1 MKRRTQLKRLA
12 VLSSIITIGLTVA
25 CGDDILVAPGLDAET
40 PADQPEVD
48 EPQSECAT
56 PESLTFDVS
65 SDTPAELLLVLDRSG
80 SMTESGQWLE
90 LQRSLENLLRSY
102 DDSIAFGLL
111 LFPAVGFNA
120 CGVSDVSVSP
130 SLRSGTQIL
139 DLIDRS
145 TPLGGTPTADALIRA
160 KTHLE
165 SLPSNRKAVILATD
179 GGPGCNDSLD
189 WSSCECIEGS
199 MCTGFSANCL
209 DDVRTL
215 NAVNLLRQAS
225 LPTYVVGIPGSESV
239 DSLLDRMAV
248 AGGTD
253 IDGEHLAV
261 NSSLSL
267 ADAFA
272 EIAVNWSPC
281 SYPLS
286 GDGTVSRVT
295 IDGREVSESA
305 QGYSISGDGR
315 ALEFGDTACALLRDA
330 GQHEVVIEFQCE

>member
-1 MKRRTQLKRLA
+1 MRTRAQQTTFALFLTLVFA
-12 VLSSIITIGLTVA
+12 LSASG
-25 CGDDILVAPGLDAET
+25 CGDDILVAPAESPETQTT
-40 PADQPEVD
+40 PPEPTTPPGD
-48 EPQSECAT
+48 CST
-56 PESLTFDVS
+56 PESLNFDVS

-90 LQRSLENLLRSY
+90 LQSSLENLLTTY

-165 SLPSNRKAVILATD
+165 SLPSTRKAVILATD
-179 GGPGCNDSLD
+179 GGPGCNNNLD
-189 WSSCECIEGS
+189 WASCECIEGS

-281 SYPLS
+281 SYPLPA
-286 GDGTVSRVT
+286 DQAVSRVT

-305 QGYSISGDGR
+305 QGYSLSGDGR
-315 ALEFGDTACALLRDA
+315 TLQFGDTACELLRDA
-330 GQHEVVIEFQCE
+330 GNHEVIIEFQCL

>member
-1 MKRRTQLKRLA
+1 MKLRTQPKTLA
-12 VLSSIITIGLTVA
+12 LLIFLSSAFFTA
-25 CGDDILVAPGLDAET
+25 SCGDDILVAPAENTETPAET
-40 PADQPEVD
+40 PTAPVPAD
-48 EPQSECAT
+48 ECAS
-56 PESLTFDVS
+56 PAPLSFDVNS
-65 SDTPAELLLVLDRSG
+65 ESPAELLLVLDRSG

-90 LQRSLENLLRSY
+90 LQRSLQNLLTTY

-145 TPLGGTPTADALIRA
+145 TPLGGTPTAEALMRA
-160 KTHLE
+160 KSHLE
-165 SLPSNRKAVILATD
+165 SLPSTRKAVILATD
-179 GGPGCNDSLD
+179 GGPGCNDNLD

-239 DSLLDRMAV
+239 DALLDRMAV

-253 IDGEHLAV
+253 LNGEHLAV
-261 NSSLSL
+261 SSELSL

-281 SYPLS
+281 SYPVPEDTTISL
-286 GDGTVSRVT
+286 VT
-295 IDGREVSESA
+295 IDEREVSESA
-305 QGYSISGDGR
+305 QGYSLSADGR
-315 ALEFGDTACALLRDA
+315 TLQFGDAACALLRDA
-330 GQHEVVIEFQCE
+330 GDHQVRIEFECQ

>member
-1 MKRRTQLKRLA
+1 M
-12 VLSSIITIGLTVA
+12 
-25 CGDDILVAPGLDAET
+25 
-40 PADQPEVD
+40 
-48 EPQSECAT
+48 
-56 PESLTFDVS
+56 
-65 SDTPAELLLVLDRSG
+65 
-80 SMTESGQWLE
+80 E
-90 LQRSLENLLRSY
+90 LQRSLEELLQSY

-145 TPLGGTPTADALIRA
+145 TPLGGTPTAEALMKA
-160 KTHLE
+160 KSHLE
-165 SLPSNRKAVILATD
+165 TLPSNRKAVILATD

-189 WSSCECIEGS
+189 WSTCECIEGS
-199 MCTGFSANCL
+199 MCTGFAANCL

-239 DSLLDRMAV
+239 DDLLDRMAV

-253 IDGEHLAV
+253 RNGEHLAV
-261 NSSLSL
+261 NASLSL

-281 SYPLS
+281 NYPLPP
-286 GDGTVSRVT
+286 DVEVAQVT
-295 IDGREVSESA
+295 IDGREVIESA
-305 QGYSISGDGR
+305 QGYTLSDNGQTL
-315 ALEFGDTACALLRDA
+315 AFGETACELLRDSENH
-330 GQHEVVIEFQCE
+330 QVVIEFVCR